1 MKTKKG
7 FSLVELL
14 VAMIIMAILAA
25 VPIPGYQNYVVK
37 GNRAAAQSFM
47 MYLAN
52 REKQY
57 LLDVRTW

>member
-25 VPIPGYQNYVVK
+25 VPIPGYQNVVK